1 MERVASMV
9 ADNLA
14 MPAQLHWPG
23 QPYKKGL
30 IHACTFEIGNGPTGR
45 LIPEWLLATAPPG
58 HDRERMQADLREA
71 VEPAAPHRCLDARPR
86 SQRDRRWLRGPIQL
100 KARSQPPR
108 PRWWCPQTRSRLR
121 WPDELRVVATVSVE
135 ICRDPQHWRRCG
147 EAANSLNPKP

>member
-1 MERVASMV
+1 MV

-86 SQRDRRWLRGPIQL
+86 SQEGSPL
-100 KARSQPPR
+100 ATR
-108 PRWWCPQTRSRLR
+108 PDPAEGTLSASPTQVVVSTDSISPQM
-121 WPDELRVVATVSVE
+121 A
-135 ICRDPQHWRRCG
+135 
-147 EAANSLNPKP
+147 